1 MKMKRNKE
9 VLMKNKMIDI
19 IEGICECKSLLTVA
33 MKSAYADIDCENL
46 VTALEITR
54 NKLDAIIN
62 EFDGLI

>member
-1 MKMKRNKE
+1 
-9 VLMKNKMIDI
+9 MKNKLIDI

-46 VTALEITR
+46 VTALEVTR